1 MLSTNA
7 RFTILTGHYG
17 SGKTELSLALAR
29 DARRRLSGPVALADL
44 DIVNP
49 YFRSA
54 EQKEALGAEGIE
66 VFMPSFALS
75 TVDIPALPAQIQ
87 RVFDGD
93 YAHVVIDVGG
103 DDTGAAALGR
113 YHPYLTALR
122 EEIQTLYV
130 VNALRP
136 MSGTV
141 GDIVE
146 MFALIE
152 ARGRLRPDLL
162 VNNTNVQGE
171 TTASDLIQAQ
181 ALLQEVSKQL
191 QVPIGLVVGQ
201 ARLYGQL
208 PPAMQALF
216 FPLTPVMKPEW
227 LDEKGALAPNSARDA
242 TEGRGTGDE
251 DGL

>member
-1 MLSTNA
+1 MLSANA
-7 RFTILTGHYG
+7 RITILTGHYG

-29 DARRRLSGPVALADL
+29 DARRRLSGPVALVDL

-54 EQKEALGAEGIE
+54 EQKEVLEAEGIE

-122 EEIQTLYV
+122 EEIQALYV

-136 MSGTV
+136 MSGTAD
-141 GDIVE
+141 DIVN

-152 ARGRLRPDLL
+152 ARSRLRPDYL
-162 VNNTNVQGE
+162 VNNTNVQEE
-171 TTASDLIQAQ
+171 TTGADLIEAQ
-181 ALLQEVSKQL
+181 ALLQEVSDLL
-191 QVPIGLVVGQ
+191 QVPIGLVVGTPG
-201 ARLYGQL
+201 LYDQL
-208 PPAMQALF
+208 PQAMQALF

-227 LDEKGALAPNSARDA
+227 LEESL
-242 TEGRGTGDE
+242 
-251 DGL
+251 